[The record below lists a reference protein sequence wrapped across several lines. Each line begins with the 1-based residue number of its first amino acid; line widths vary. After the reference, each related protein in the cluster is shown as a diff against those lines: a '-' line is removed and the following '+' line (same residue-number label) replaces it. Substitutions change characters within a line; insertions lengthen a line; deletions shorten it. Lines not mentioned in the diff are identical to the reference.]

1 MKRPL
6 DNFQILSFLIIFC
19 VFFSITHDYDLI
31 KNANAQ
37 MSEEIVVAKVN
48 GDEIQLKE
56 VLDIIDQLP
65 LDYQN
70 QPLASYFD
78 QIVDEVINTRL
89 AAKAGEKSDLSDDPI
104 VIEAMRI
111 AAQKVLAENWLR
123 LELAKSVTQEALAK
137 AYDAYVADTTSREEI
152 RASHILLEDEKTAV
166 SVIKKLKEGSDF
178 AQLAR
183 EMSTGPSG
191 PNGGDLGYFG
201 RGAMVRIFEQAAFG
215 LEVGGFTN
223 TPVQSQFGWHVIMLF
238 DKRISDAKSKEE
250 MSQQLAQNITKI
262 SFARII
268 ETLRANAEIEKIPL
282 SNIQSEWQRTQENM
296 LQ

>member
-1 MKRPL
+1 MKYPL
-6 DNFQILSFLIIFC
+6 NNLQILSCLIIFC
-19 VFFSITHDYDLI
+19 IFFGITHDSDLI

-78 QIVDEVINTRL
+78 QVVDEVINTRL

-123 LELAKSVTQEALAK
+123 IELAKSVTQEALGK
-137 AYDAYVADTTSREEI
+137 AYDAYVADETSR
-152 RASHILLEDEKTAV
+152 
-166 SVIKKLKEGSDF
+166 
-178 AQLAR
+178 
-183 EMSTGPSG
+183 
-191 PNGGDLGYFG
+191 
-201 RGAMVRIFEQAAFG
+201 
-215 LEVGGFTN
+215 
-223 TPVQSQFGWHVIMLF
+223 
-238 DKRISDAKSKEE
+238 
-250 MSQQLAQNITKI
+250 
-262 SFARII
+262 
-268 ETLRANAEIEKIPL
+268 
-282 SNIQSEWQRTQENM
+282 
-296 LQ
+296 

>member
-1 MKRPL
+1 MKHPL
-6 DNFQILSFLIIFC
+6 NNFPILSFLIIFC
-19 VFFSITHDYDLI
+19 IFFSIPQDSDLI

-65 LDYQN
+65 LDYKN

-123 LELAKSVTQEALAK
+123 MELAKSVTQEALAK
-137 AYDAYVADTTSREEI
+137 SYDAYVADTTSREEI
-152 RASHILLEDEKTAV
+152 RASHILLEDEKSAV
-166 SVIKKLKEGSDF
+166 SVIKKLKEGLDF

-201 RGAMVRIFEQAAFG
+201 RGAMVPIFEQAAFD
-215 LEVGGFTN
+215 LEVGSFTN

-238 DKRISDAKSKEE
+238 DKRISGAKSKEE

>member
-1 MKRPL
+1 MKHPSNIIR
-6 DNFQILSFLIIFC
+6 ILSFLMVLSIFL
-19 VFFSITHDYDLI
+19 SITHDSDLI
-31 KNANAQ
+31 NNANAQ

-123 LELAKSVTQEALAK
+123 MELAKSVTQEALTK

-152 RASHILLEDEKTAV
+152 RASHILLDDEKTAV

-201 RGAMVRIFEQAAFG
+201 RGAMVPIFEQAAFG
-215 LEVGGFTN
+215 LEVGSFTN

-238 DKRISDAKSKEE
+238 DKRISNARSKEE

>member
-1 MKRPL
+1 
-6 DNFQILSFLIIFC
+6 
-19 VFFSITHDYDLI
+19 
-31 KNANAQ
+31 

-56 VLDIIDQLP
+56 VLDIINQLP

-123 LELAKSVTQEALAK
+123 TELAKSVTQEALGK
-137 AYDAYVADTTSREEI
+137 AYDAYVADVTSREEI

-178 AQLAR
+178 AKLAR

-201 RGAMVRIFEQAAFG
+201 RGAMVPIFEQAAFG
-215 LEVGGFTN
+215 LEVGSFTN

-282 SNIQSEWQRTQENM
+282 SNIQSEWQRIQGNI

>member
-1 MKRPL
+1 MKHPL
-6 DNFQILSFLIIFC
+6 NNFQILSFLIVFCIFL
-19 VFFSITHDYDLI
+19 SITHDSDLI
-31 KNANAQ
+31 KSANAQ

-65 LDYQN
+65 LDYRN

-123 LELAKSVTQEALAK
+123 IELAKTVTQKALAK

-152 RASHILLEDEKTAV
+152 RASHILLEDEETAV
-166 SVIKKLKEGSDF
+166 SVVKKLKEGSDF

-201 RGAMVRIFEQAAFG
+201 RGAMVPIFEQAAFG
-215 LEVGGFTN
+215 LEVGSFTT

-238 DKRISDAKSKEE
+238 DKRVSDAKSKEE

-268 ETLRANAEIEKIPL
+268 ETLRANAEIQKIPL
-282 SNIQSEWQRTQENM
+282 SNIQSEWQKTQGSM

>member
-1 MKRPL
+1 MKHPL
-6 DNFQILSFLIIFC
+6 NNLQILSFLIIFC
-19 VFFSITHDYDLI
+19 IFFSITHDPDLI

-111 AAQKVLAENWLR
+111 SSSKSTCRKLVTYRTRKICYARSTRKSIRR
-123 LELAKSVTQEALAK
+123 LCC
-137 AYDAYVADTTSREEI
+137 
-152 RASHILLEDEKTAV
+152 
-166 SVIKKLKEGSDF
+166 
-178 AQLAR
+178 
-183 EMSTGPSG
+183 
-191 PNGGDLGYFG
+191 G
-201 RGAMVRIFEQAAFG
+201 RDI
-215 LEVGGFTN
+215 
-223 TPVQSQFGWHVIMLF
+223 
-238 DKRISDAKSKEE
+238 
-250 MSQQLAQNITKI
+250 
-262 SFARII
+262 
-268 ETLRANAEIEKIPL
+268 
-282 SNIQSEWQRTQENM
+282 
-296 LQ
+296 